1 MKCNIYSMYYT
12 VIEIAYL
19 KSNQHHVPLN
29 SSSFKSVCRWNM
41 KIFIVV
47 NKKML
52 SVQCTNCTVQQTEP
66 YIIYLSQYYHMP
78 KYRIINDAE
87 KIRNDTVNPFVGFIF
102 GPLYMQMFYVLIIN
116 TYTNL

>member
-1 MKCNIYSMYYT
+1 
-12 VIEIAYL
+12 
-19 KSNQHHVPLN
+19 
-29 SSSFKSVCRWNM
+29 
-41 KIFIVV
+41 
-47 NKKML
+47 ML

-102 GPLYMQMFYVLIIN
+102 GPMYMQMFYVLIIN
-116 TYTNL
+116 TYKNL